1 MKYKTILLL
10 GLVAFSM
17 TLAVIVGRRLSA
29 ESMAVIVGV
38 VAGVAASI
46 PTSLI
51 VVWVAARPAAGSR
64 PAPAPA
70 ENVAPS
76 GQPRIVVVQPQAAQ
90 VLPSPAYSYAQP
102 QPIQHLSYAPAY
114 GMPTYVPPPQRTF
127 TVIGGETLEGAPQ
140 VAWAMDEAGL
150 G

>member
-10 GLVAFSM
+10 SLVAFSV
-17 TLAVIVGRRLSA
+17 TLAVIVGQRLSA

-51 VVWVAARPAAGSR
+51 VVWVAARPA
-64 PAPAPA
+64 PAPVERAAPA
-70 ENVAPS
+70 
-76 GQPRIVVVQPQAAQ
+76 GQPRLVVVQPQAAMQ
-90 VLPSPAYSYAQP
+90 PLPSPTYSYAQP
-102 QPIQHLSYAPAY
+102 QPVQHLSYAPAY
-114 GMPTYVPPPQRTF
+114 GMPAYAPPPQRTF
-127 TVIGGETLEGAPQ
+127 TVIGGEALEGAPQ
-140 VAWAMDEAGL
+140 VTWAMDEAEL